1 MVINWLFML
10 SPTSGPSYAS
20 AATYTFVIKLY
31 RLEQRLKQGSF
42 VYAQFIIVQRMSE
55 AAGIPGTLFRPKSC
69 LSRHRAE
76 ISIQLRRRKWTKYH
90 TTRSDDLNPSTNL
103 SPLLNSHV
111 VFRSP
116 HQIASAVADNMVEQ
130 LAVSSQHYPSLQE
143 VVQGLDDTQLAAS
156 LRGIDAHQ
164 VQRIVQCLRGNRHL
178 DQGGR
183 VILSFNISLC
193 SVMISSDHY
202 SHL

>member
-1 MVINWLFML
+1 
-10 SPTSGPSYAS
+10 
-20 AATYTFVIKLY
+20 
-31 RLEQRLKQGSF
+31 
-42 VYAQFIIVQRMSE
+42 
-55 AAGIPGTLFRPKSC
+55 
-69 LSRHRAE
+69 
-76 ISIQLRRRKWTKYH
+76 
-90 TTRSDDLNPSTNL
+90 
-103 SPLLNSHV
+103 
-111 VFRSP
+111 
-116 HQIASAVADNMVEQ
+116 MVEQ

-183 VILSFNISLC
+183 VILSFNISVC